1 MLTLRVTLQSG
12 ETHDVDVAPE
22 TVVTFKTTTLDGRL
36 REQHEVFSWSG
47 VATIDV
53 VSNVQTYSAMALL
66 SEQPE
71 GTPLE
76 PVAPDAVP
84 PVEPDPPVA
93 AGDPGAPGD
102 QPSEPQPTT
111 ETGDPIPKPEPTP
124 VDPPVA
130 TDGSSEPSTPSPSDS
145 TDTSTTPASTDPMT
159 DADTAAHDAA
169 VSSAASAIDL
179 APIVAPEA
187 VPTLIAEAQADLAT
201 ALANWPDSPELA
213 DAKAKLDTLAA
224 ETDGGTAV

>member
-36 REQHEVFSWSG
+36 RENHAVYGWSG
-47 VATIDV
+47 IADIEAIT
-53 VSNVQTYSAMALL
+53 SAAVDT
-66 SEQPE
+66 S
-71 GTPLE
+71 TP
-76 PVAPDAVP
+76 PAPTPDASAPPEADTNP
-84 PVEPDPPVA
+84 PVPSGEPGPSGDSSSSTGSTPPESL
-93 AGDPGAPGD
+93 PSTSGA
-102 QPSEPQPTT
+102 QT
-111 ETGDPIPKPEPTP
+111 ETPSMETP
-124 VDPPVA
+124 DTNPPVA

-145 TDTSTTPASTDPMT
+145 TDTNTTPASTDPMT

-187 VPTLIAEAQADLAT
+187 VPTLIAEAKDDLAT

-224 ETDGGTAV
+224 EIDGGTAA